1 MNAAAITNVGG
12 PTPISALHDNWL
24 GLNILFSGA

>member
-12 PTPISALHDNWL
+12 PTPISALYENWL
-24 GLNILFSGA
+24 GLNILFPGA